1 MRKEE
6 KLLKGKKIEIK
17 EKIELKD
24 VEMQG
29 DPCKSIGKVPCKHNC
44 CEDCYNNQSSWQ
56 SNKY

>member
-44 CEDCYNNQSSWQ
+44 CEDCYNHQSSWQ
-56 SNKY
+56 SNLY